1 MNARELRIGN
11 YIKIEGLNKPIA
23 VSIIDTTETSEQTT
37 CKPIELTEEWLLNF
51 GFKEIKNKVD
61 IFEKDRLRIWLSNS
75 GQSLA
80 YLIEEDTSSGHHIP
94 CNLEYVHQLQNL
106 YFVLTNKELIYKK

>member
-1 MNARELRIGN
+1 MNSRELRIGN
-11 YIKIEGLNKPIA
+11 YIKIQGINKPIR

-37 CKPIELTEEWLLNF
+37 CKPIELTEEWLLKF
-51 GFKEIKNKVD
+51 RFEKIKGKID

-80 YLIEEDTSSGHHIP
+80 YLIEEDTSNCHYIP
-94 CNLEYVHQLQNL
+94 CNLKYVHQLQNL

>member
-11 YIKIEGLNKPIA
+11 YIKIEGLNKPVP

-37 CKPIELTEEWLLNF
+37 CKPIELTEEWLLRF
-51 GFKEIKNKVD
+51 RFEKIEDKID
-61 IFEKDRLRIWLSNS
+61 IFERDRLRIWLGGS

-80 YLIEEDTSSGHHIP
+80 YLIEEDTTIAHYIP
-94 CNLEYVHQLQNL
+94 NKVKYVHQLQNL
-106 YFVLTNKELIYKK
+106 YFALTAKELKLYS

>member
-11 YIKIEGLNKPIA
+11 YIKLQGVNTPIK

-37 CKPIELTEEWLLNF
+37 CKPFIITKEWLLNF
-51 GFKEIKNKVD
+51 EFKEIKNKVD

-80 YLIEEDTSSGHHIP
+80 YLIEEDTSNGHYIP
-94 CNLEYVHQLQNL
+94 CNLKYVHQLQNL